1 MTVAEP
7 ELSRCARLGS
17 VGEIAVT
24 PERVR
29 AVGSTLA
36 TIGSE
41 VASLEKA
48 PKGLESAAA
57 AAPQQTAASLASLA
71 FEWSAGLERLGDSLA
86 SVGQLT
92 VAAGWLYD
100 LVDNRAVPVDETG

>member
-1 MTVAEP
+1 M
-7 ELSRCARLGS
+7 
-17 VGEIAVT
+17 GEIAVT

-36 TIGSE
+36 AIGSD

-48 PKGLESAAA
+48 PKGLESAVA
-57 AAPQQTAASLASLA
+57 AAPQQTAVSLANLA

-86 SVGQLT
+86 SEGQLT